1 MGGSAFGLDLQV
13 EKAVGE
19 RVVEPLLER
28 GAEDANDEPVVGLLA
43 PDERVA
49 AASPST

>member
-1 MGGSAFGLDLQV
+1 MGGSALGLDLQAA
-13 EKAVGE
+13 KAVGE
-19 RVVEPLLER
+19 RGFEPLLEQA
-28 GAEDANDEPVVGLLA
+28 AEDANDEPVVGLLA